1 MNTMSQPPCMDIEYW
16 RSYRPFLSKKLQLI
30 KIKSHHY
37 CVTLLNDILCK
48 KLSQWHHFQPQ
59 NHMVTAY
66 IRMLIFINYLTV
78 EDYYLKFPPSSS
90 SKSGE
95 YPFILRAVLFFS
107 KDGFWAF
114 ANTCE
119 GALIYHFYVFVLF
132 NLVYFPRSAHL

>member
-1 MNTMSQPPCMDIEYW
+1 MAPLSAAE
-16 RSYRPFLSKKLQLI
+16 SYGYSVYLYANIYQ
-30 KIKSHHY
+30 
-37 CVTLLNDILCK
+37 
-48 KLSQWHHFQPQ
+48 
-59 NHMVTAY
+59 
-66 IRMLIFINYLTV
+66 LTV